1 MDKKFGYLLFDKINY
16 ALETKKISKK
26 TVAKE
31 LGISQ
36 TAFSN
41 RLKKLKLTNNIDV
54 ETIKCI
60 EKLTAIIFFDL
71 SYTENSIEWGH
82 NFKCLIN

>member
-41 RLKKLKLTNNIDV
+41 RLKKLKLTTNIDV

-71 SYTENSIEWGH
+71 SYTENSM
-82 NFKCLIN
+82 K

>member
-71 SYTENSIEWGH
+71 SYTENSI
-82 NFKCLIN
+82 K

>member
-71 SYTENSIEWGH
+71 SYTENSIE
-82 NFKCLIN
+82 

>member
-71 SYTENSIEWGH
+71 SYTENSM
-82 NFKCLIN
+82 K

>member
-1 MDKKFGYLLFDKINY
+1 MDKNFGYLLFDKINY
-16 ALETKKISKK
+16 ALEIKKISKK

-71 SYTENSIEWGH
+71 SYTENSM
-82 NFKCLIN
+82 K